1 MRLDSQATDMLR
13 YRVSGDGGLLVE
25 LGDRIDWTL
34 NTRTRRLALLLERE
48 ALPGVTEIVPA
59 YCSFLILFEPATLDL
74 GRLKA
79 QIEELFQEIEDSG
92 DEEPG
97 ASGRSVEIPVCY
109 GGDYGPDL
117 ASVAQHNDLSPE
129 EVVRIHSS
137 GTYPVYMLGFAPG
150 FPYLGGLDERIA
162 TPRLDTPRSH
172 VPAGS
177 VGIAGSQT
185 GIYPLASPGG
195 WRLIGRTPLTLFDPT
210 AEDPVPYYRP
220 GDSLCFVAVSEE
232 EFNRILR
239 EGCHG

>member
-1 MRLDSQATDMLR
+1 MRLDSQATDTLR
-13 YRVSGDGGLLVE
+13 YRESGDRGLLVE
-25 LGDRIDWTL
+25 LGDQIDWPL
-34 NTRTRRLALLLERE
+34 NTRTRRLARLLEQRG
-48 ALPGVTEIVPA
+48 LPGVLEIVPA
-59 YCSFLILFEPATLDL
+59 YCSFLVLYEPETLDMD
-74 GRLKA
+74 RIKA
-79 QIEELFQEIEDSG
+79 VIEALYHQIDDSG
-92 DEEPG
+92 GEESQ
-97 ASGRSVEIPVCY
+97 AFGRSVEIPVCY

-117 ASVAQHNDLSPE
+117 ASVAELNGLSQE
-129 EVVRIHSS
+129 EVIRIHSS

-172 VPAGS
+172 VSAGS

-195 WRLIGRTPLTLFDPT
+195 WRIIGRTPLTLFDPT

-220 GDSLCFVAVSEE
+220 GDSLRFVAVSEE

-239 EGCHG
+239 EG

>member
-1 MRLDSQATDMLR
+1 
-13 YRVSGDGGLLVE
+13 GLLVE

-34 NTRTRRLALLLERE
+34 NTRTRRLALLLEQQ
-48 ALPGVTEIVPA
+48 ALPGVVEIVPA
-59 YCSFLILFEPATLDL
+59 YCSFLILFEPATLDPD
-74 GRLKA
+74 RLKA

-92 DEEPG
+92 EEEPG
-97 ASGRSVEIPVCY
+97 ASGHVVEIPIRY
-109 GGDYGPDL
+109 GGDFGPDL
-117 ASVAQHNDLSPE
+117 ESVAEHNGLTPE
-129 EVVRIHSS
+129 EVIRIHSS

-195 WRLIGRTPLTLFDPT
+195 WRLIGRTPLTLFDPE

-220 GDSLCFVAVSEE
+220 GDSLRFVAVSEE
-232 EFNRILR
+232 EFNRMLR

>member
-1 MRLDSQATDMLR
+1 VRLESQATDMLH
-13 YRVSGDGGLLVE
+13 YRDSGDGGLLVE

-48 ALPGVTEIVPA
+48 ALPGVVEIVPA
-59 YCSFLILFEPATLDL
+59 YCSFLILFEPATLNTE
-74 GRLKA
+74 RLKA
-79 QIEELFQEIEDSG
+79 QIEELFQEIEDSD

-117 ASVAQHNDLSPE
+117 ASVAQNNGLSPE

-137 GTYPVYMLGFAPG
+137 GIYPVYMLGFAPG
-150 FPYLGGLDERIA
+150 FPYLGGLDESIA

-177 VGIAGSQT
+177 VGIAGAQT

-195 WRLIGRTPLTLFDPT
+195 WRLIGRTPLTLFDPE

-220 GDSLCFVAVSEE
+220 GDSLRFVAVSEE
-232 EFNRILR
+232 EYNRILR
-239 EGCHG
+239 EACHG

>member
-1 MRLDSQATDMLR
+1 MRHESQATDALR
-13 YRVSGDGGLLVE
+13 YRSSGDGGLLVE
-25 LGDRIDWTL
+25 LGERIDWAL
-34 NTRTRRLALLLERE
+34 NARTRKLAQALEQRD
-48 ALPGVTEIVPA
+48 LPGVIEIVPA
-59 YCSFLILFEPATLDL
+59 YCSFLVLFEAATLELD
-74 GRLKA
+74 RLKA
-79 QIEELFQEIEDSG
+79 IIEEQFRDMGDSG
-92 DEEPG
+92 GEEPE
-97 ASGRSVEIPVCY
+97 ASGRCVEIPVCY
-109 GGDYGPDL
+109 GDDYGPDL
-117 ASVAQHNDLSPE
+117 ASVAQHNGLSPE

-195 WRLIGRTPLTLFDPT
+195 WRLIGRTPLTLFDPA

-220 GDSLCFVAVSEE
+220 GDSLRFVAVSEE
-232 EFNRILR
+232 DFTRILR
-239 EGCHG
+239 EGHYG

>member
-1 MRLDSQATDMLR
+1 MRLESQATDMLR
-13 YRVSGDGGLLVE
+13 YRDSGDGGLLVE

-34 NTRTRRLALLLERE
+34 NTRTRRLAQLLERQ
-48 ALPGVTEIVPA
+48 ALPGVVDIVPA
-59 YCSFLILFEPATLDL
+59 YCSFLVLFESETLDL
-74 GRLKA
+74 GQLKTT
-79 QIEELFQEIEDSG
+79 IEDLFRG
-92 DEEPG
+92 IEDFGGEEPG
-97 ASGRSVEIPVCY
+97 ASGRGVEIPVCY
-109 GGDYGPDL
+109 GGDHGPDL
-117 ASVAQHNDLSPE
+117 ASVAQHNGLAEE
-129 EVVRIHSS
+129 EVIRIHSS
-137 GTYPVYMLGFAPG
+137 GIYPVYMLGFAPG

-177 VGIAGSQT
+177 VGIAGAQT

-220 GDSLCFVAVSEE
+220 GDSLRFVAVNEE

-239 EGCHG
+239 EGYHA

>member
-1 MRLDSQATDMLR
+1 MRLESQATDTPR
-13 YRVSGDGGLLVE
+13 YRESGDGGLLVE

-34 NTRTRRLALLLERE
+34 NARTRRLALLLERR
-48 ALPGVTEIVPA
+48 ALPGVVEIVPA
-59 YCSFLILFEPATLDL
+59 YCSFLILFEPETLDL
-74 GRLKA
+74 ERLKA
-79 QIEELFQEIEDSG
+79 EIDDLFPGLDDSG
-92 DEEPG
+92 EKEPE
-97 ASGRSVEIPVCY
+97 ASGQVVEIPVCY
-109 GGDYGPDL
+109 GGDFGPDL
-117 ASVAQHNDLSPE
+117 ASVAQHNGLSPE
-129 EVVRIHSS
+129 EVIRIHSS

-195 WRLIGRTPLTLFDPT
+195 WRLIGRTPLTLFDST

-220 GDSLCFVAVSEE
+220 GDSLRFVAVSQE
-232 EFNRILR
+232 EFNRLLR
-239 EGCHG
+239 ERDHG

>member
-1 MRLDSQATDMLR
+1 M
-13 YRVSGDGGLLVE
+13 E
-25 LGDRIDWTL
+25 LGDRINWAL
-34 NTRTRRLALLLERE
+34 NARTRRLAQLLERQG
-48 ALPGVTEIVPA
+48 LTGVIEIVPA
-59 YCSFLILFEPATLDL
+59 YCSFLVLFESATLDPN
-74 GRLKA
+74 RLKA
-79 QIEELFQEIEDSG
+79 IIEALFQEMGDSDG
-92 DEEPG
+92 EALE
-97 ASGRSVEIPVCY
+97 ASGSRVEIPVCY

-117 ASVAQHNDLSPE
+117 VSVAQHNNFSPE

-162 TPRLDTPRSH
+162 TPRLNTPRSH

-220 GDSLCFVAVSEE
+220 GDSLRFVAVSEK
-232 EFNRILR
+232 EFNRLLR
-239 EGCHG
+239 EGYHG